1 MVYQVQREIAGK
13 MLTIETGLLARQ
25 AHGAVTLRMGDTLVL
40 VTVCTSSPREGIN
53 FFPLSVDFEERFYAA
68 GKIPGSF
75 FRREGRPSTEATLT
89 ARLTDRPIRPLFPK
103 GFRNEVQ
110 VVATVLSADLENP
123 RIFWRS

>member
-13 MLTIETGLLARQ
+13 TLTIETGLFARQ

-40 VTVCTSSPREGIN
+40 VTVCTSAPREGIN

-110 VVATVLSADLENP
+110 VVATVL
-123 RIFWRS
+123 